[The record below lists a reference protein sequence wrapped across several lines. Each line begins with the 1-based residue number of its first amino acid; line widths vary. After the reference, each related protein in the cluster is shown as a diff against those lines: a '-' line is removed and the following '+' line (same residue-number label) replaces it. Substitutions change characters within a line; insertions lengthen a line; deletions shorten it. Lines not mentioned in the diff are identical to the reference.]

1 MTDTTEVSLRPKI
14 KNNFVNY
21 YHFLVV
27 KAQNHFC
34 MWLKY
39 VIVQAYK
46 YIVMYNISRIGI
58 QRSV

>member
-21 YHFLVV
+21 YHFL
-27 KAQNHFC
+27 AQNHFC
-34 MWLKY
+34 MRLKY

-46 YIVMYNISRIGI
+46 YIVMYKVSRIGI